1 MGGDIQHLQSNG
13 RTPTVLLVD
22 DDAILRRAIRELL
35 ERDGLRVA
43 GEASSPAEALAL
55 ALELTPDVITMA
67 VTMRGDSGIEGT
79 RQIRKAVPGARV
91 VILTNS
97 GDATDAAGAIRAG
110 AVGYLLKDDPPEEIA
125 TGIRVAAEGAAPLS
139 PRVAADL
146 LGMLRTALAA
156 ATAPDLTEREREV
169 LELLA
174 EGRSNAEIAAELS
187 VSVATVKRHLSH
199 LLVKL
204 QASNRTQ
211 AAVEAVRRGLL

>member
-1 MGGDIQHLQSNG
+1 MGDGIQPGQIDG
-13 RTPTVLLVD
+13 RPATVLLVD

-43 GEASSPAEALAL
+43 GEASGTEEALAL

-67 VTMRGDSGIEGT
+67 VAMRDDSGIDGT
-79 RQIRKAVPGARV
+79 RRIRAALPEARI
-91 VILTNS
+91 VILTHS
-97 GDATDAAGAIRAG
+97 GAVADAAGAIGAG
-110 AVGYLLKDDPPEEIA
+110 AVGYLLKDDPPKAIA
-125 TGIRVAAEGAAPLS
+125 AGIRVAAEGAAPLS
-139 PRVAADL
+139 PRVAAEL
-146 LGMLRTALAA
+146 LGMLRTALAT
-156 ATAPDLTEREREV
+156 ATGPNLTERERQV

-174 EGRSNAEIAAELS
+174 EGRSNAEIAAALS

>member
-1 MGGDIQHLQSNG
+1 MGDDIQHVQNDG
-13 RTPTVLLVD
+13 RSPTVLLVD

-35 ERDGLRVA
+35 ERDGLHVA
-43 GEASSPAEALAL
+43 GEASGTEEALAL

-79 RQIRKAVPGARV
+79 RRIRRAVPDARI
-91 VILTNS
+91 VILTRS
-97 GDATDAAGAIRAG
+97 GDAADAAGAIGAG

-125 TGIRVAAEGAAPLS
+125 AGIRVAAEGAAPLS
-139 PRVAADL
+139 PRVAAEL

-156 ATAPDLTEREREV
+156 AIAPDLTERERDV

-187 VSVATVKRHLSH
+187 VSVPTVKRHLSH